1 MQPSILFVDDDANVL
16 QGLRRML
23 HHKRAEW
30 RMSFAGS
37 GKEALA
43 LMAASPVDVL
53 ISDMRMPEIDGA
65 ALLAETARRHPDTIR
80 FILSGQ
86 SSKESLFRA
95 VGPCHQYLSKP
106 CEGKVLEERVECAL
120 ALRRRLAEPRLRSVI
135 GGLDF
140 LPSLPATY
148 SALQAELEGGQ
159 ARQERIEAVLA
170 RDPGLAAKLLQ
181 IANSAY
187 FQRAREIRSVWQAV
201 SFLGYDVVR
210 TLALSFGIGTQ
221 FKLQKIGDV
230 PIEEL
235 IGHGLAVGSVA
246 RAIARAEHLDAQTVE
261 DCFSAGIL
269 HDLGILI
276 LADNFAERYTPVVDA
291 VRHHKVTLHAVERAA
306 FGVSHADVAAYLLG
320 TWGLPDSLV
329 RAVADHHEPTSGN
342 ERLDTA
348 SILRLADNLVVEREL
363 RATDGPPAQLENL
376 AEDRRIAWRKLRDRV
391 MEEQPA

>member
-1 MQPSILFVDDDANVL
+1 MQPSILFVDDDPNVL
-16 QGLRRML
+16 QALRRML

-30 RMSFAGS
+30 RLSFAGS

-43 LMAASPVDVL
+43 IMAAGPVDML

-106 CEGKVLEERVECAL
+106 CEGKVLEERVEGAL
-120 ALRRRLAEPRLRSVI
+120 ALRRRLAEPRLRSVV

-140 LPSLPATY
+140 LPSLPTTY
-148 SALQAELEGGQ
+148 SALQAELEAGQ
-159 ARQERIEAVLA
+159 ARQDRIEAILA

-201 SFLGYDVVR
+201 NFLGYDVVR
-210 TLALSFGIGTQ
+210 TLALSFGVGTQ
-221 FKLQKIGDV
+221 FKQQKIGDM

-235 IGHGLAVGSVA
+235 IGHGLAVGGVA
-246 RAIARAEHLDAQTVE
+246 RAIARAERLEGQVIE

-276 LADNFAERYTPVVDA
+276 LADNFAARYTPVIDA
-291 VRHHKVTLHAVERAA
+291 VRRHNVALHDAERAA
-306 FGVSHADVAAYLLG
+306 FGVNHADIGAYLLG

-329 RAVADHHEPTSGN
+329 QAVADHHQPTNGD
-342 ERLDTA
+342 ERLDAA
-348 SILRLADNLVVEREL
+348 SVMRIADSLVVEREL
-363 RATDGPPAQLENL
+363 GGADGRPSALANLTEN
-376 AEDRRIAWRKLRDRV
+376 RRIAWRKLRDRV